1 MLASFVVQL
10 QPEQNAFLSLNTGVI
25 VHALLLRLIAESNP
39 DLATQLHSDSPVK
52 PFTVSQLQGK
62 FARSGGHRVA
72 LKDNTYWL
80 RFTTLTE
87 EAFADLNRA
96 LMAKLARQD
105 KLDIEQTKFC
115 ILDVKLE
122 STETNPWGDLS
133 SCEQIYEN
141 AAAEEKITLLFY
153 SPTTFRH
160 QGMNLLFPLPP
171 TTFYSYWQK
180 WNTFSNLPIAESF
193 IPWIEA
199 NVAVEAHRLQTR
211 ALPFGDFQSN
221 GFIGTCRYHILE
233 NEAGYIRQ
241 LNALADF
248 AFYCGTGAK
257 TTMGMGQTRR
267 LK

>member
-1 MLASFVVQL
+1 MLASFVVYL
-10 QPEQNAFLSLNTGVI
+10 QPEQNAFLSLNTGGI
-25 VHALLLRLIAESNP
+25 IHALFLRLIADSNP

-62 FARSGGHRVA
+62 LARTGGHRVA

-80 RFTTLTE
+80 RFTALTE
-87 EAFADLNRA
+87 ETFVNLSRV
-96 LMAKLARQD
+96 LMAKLARQG
-105 KLDIEQTKFC
+105 KLEIEQTKFRV
-115 ILDVKLE
+115 LDVKLE
-122 STETNPWGDLS
+122 PTETNPWGGLS

-141 AAAEEKITLLFY
+141 AVAEEKVTLFFY
-153 SPTTFRH
+153 SPTTFR
-160 QGMNLLFPLPP
+160 QKGMNLLFPLPV
-171 TTFYSYWQK
+171 TTFYSYWQR
-180 WNTFSNLPIAESF
+180 WNILSNVPVDESL
-193 IPWIEA
+193 IPWVEA

-211 ALPFGDFQSN
+211 ALPFSDFQST

-233 NEAGYIRQ
+233 NNADYAKQ

-267 LK
+267 VT